1 MLVLTAE
8 HGGAVHQAVDPG
20 SGRVVCLKMSL
31 KLHKEDGDTPADTQS
46 NSLMTLLML
55 DLLSQHYT
63 GLWTVP
69 RVCYIKTVLFPL
81 LSSPSQAPV

>member
-20 SGRVVCLKMSL
+20 SGRVVGLKMSL

-46 NSLMTLLML
+46 NSS
-55 DLLSQHYT
+55 DQNDD
-63 GLWTVP
+63 
-69 RVCYIKTVLFPL
+69 RVDFRTAESVRHR
-81 LSSPSQAPV
+81 SVDS